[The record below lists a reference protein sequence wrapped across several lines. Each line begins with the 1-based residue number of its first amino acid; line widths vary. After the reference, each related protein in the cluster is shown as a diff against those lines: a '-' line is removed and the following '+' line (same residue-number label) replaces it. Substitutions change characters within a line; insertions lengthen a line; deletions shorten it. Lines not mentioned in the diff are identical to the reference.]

1 MPAPSILKHSVR
13 AKKLFIHDVSMKP
26 PPATGQSASCA
37 EALSGEACRTY
48 PTRGLVAQGAILTN
62 SRRIATLGTL
72 SLAAIVV
79 GLLCLHF
86 GTQPIAYGEILRV
99 FADAISRKE
108 LDGGTSD
115 ITRTILLHVRLPRML
130 LGFLIGCSL
139 ATVGVALQA
148 LLRNPLADPYVL
160 GVSSGAALGAA
171 VGVLFGVGATFLA
184 ETALPACGFAG
195 GLLALVIVYRMATHY
210 EQLPIHS
217 LLLTGVILNAIFS
230 ALIMFITSILEPNR
244 SYGMMAWLM
253 GTLTAPTY
261 GGLLGLVAYLSIGL
275 FLLFS
280 QMRALNILALGEE
293 SARTLGV
300 DTERT
305 KRLIFVLT
313 ALLTGAVVSVSGMI
327 GFIGMVVPHA
337 VRLLTGADHRLLL
350 PASALV
356 GGTFLMG
363 ADTIAR
369 TLISPAEIPVGI
381 ITALAGGPFFVY
393 LLVWRKDRLA

>member
-1 MPAPSILKHSVR
+1 
-13 AKKLFIHDVSMKP
+13 MKQI
-26 PPATGQSASCA
+26 PATGRSGSRTGVLPDESCRVDSA
-37 EALSGEACRTY
+37 G
-48 PTRGLVAQGAILTN
+48 GIVAQGAILTN
-62 SRRIATLGTL
+62 SRWMTTLGI
-72 SLAAIVV
+72 LALTAMAVSVI
-79 GLLCLHF
+79 CLHF
-86 GTQPIAYGEILRV
+86 GAQPIGYGEILRV
-99 FADAISRKE
+99 FVDALSRTE
-108 LDGGTSD
+108 IAGGTSD
-115 ITRTILLHVRLPRML
+115 VASTILLQVRLPRML

-171 VGVLFGVGATFLA
+171 VGILLGAGATFLA
-184 ETALPACGFAG
+184 ETALPVCGFAG
-195 GLLALVIVYRMATHY
+195 GLLALMIVYRMAASY

-217 LLLTGVILNAIFS
+217 LLLTGVILNSIFS

-261 GGLLGLVAYLSIGL
+261 GSLAGLIVYLLIGLV
-275 FLLFS
+275 LLFG
-280 QMRALNILALGEE
+280 QMRTLNILALGED
-293 SARTLGV
+293 SARTLGI
-300 DTERT
+300 DTEQA
-305 KRLIFVLT
+305 KRFIFVLA
-313 ALLTGAVVSVSGMI
+313 ALVTGAVVSVSGMI

-337 VRLLTGADHRLLL
+337 VRLVTGADHRLLL

-369 TLISPAEIPVGI
+369 TMISPAEIPVGI

-393 LLVWRKDRLA
+393 LLLLRKDRLA

>member
-1 MPAPSILKHSVR
+1 M
-13 AKKLFIHDVSMKP
+13 FIHEVLLKP
-26 PPATGQSASCA
+26 PPATVQPGSG
-37 EALSGEACRTY
+37 ALLDDSRHTHSSSNV
-48 PTRGLVAQGAILTN
+48 VAQGAILTN
-62 SRRIATLGTL
+62 SRWMATLGILVLGALT
-72 SLAAIVV
+72 A
-79 GLLCLHF
+79 GFMCLHF
-86 GTQPIAYGEILRV
+86 GTQSIPYGEILQV
-99 FADAISRKE
+99 FIDAMSRKE
-108 LDGGTSD
+108 IDDGTSD
-115 ITRTILLHVRLPRML
+115 VTTTILLQVRLPRML
-130 LGFLIGCSL
+130 LGFLVGCSL

-171 VGVLFGVGATFLA
+171 VGVLIGAGTTFLA

-195 GLLALVIVYRMATHY
+195 GLLALVVVYRMAASY

-261 GGLLGLVAYLSIGL
+261 GGLAGLAVYLSIGL

-280 QMRALNILALGEE
+280 QMRVLNILALGED
-293 SARTLGV
+293 SARTLGI
-300 DTERT
+300 DTEKA
-305 KRLIFVLT
+305 KRFIFVLT
-313 ALLTGAVVSVSGMI
+313 ALVTGAVVSVSGMI

-337 VRLLTGADHRLLL
+337 VRLITGADHRLLL

-369 TLISPAEIPVGI
+369 TMISPAEIPVGI
-381 ITALAGGPFFVY
+381 ITALVGGPFFVY
-393 LLVWRKDRLA
+393 LLLWRKDRLA